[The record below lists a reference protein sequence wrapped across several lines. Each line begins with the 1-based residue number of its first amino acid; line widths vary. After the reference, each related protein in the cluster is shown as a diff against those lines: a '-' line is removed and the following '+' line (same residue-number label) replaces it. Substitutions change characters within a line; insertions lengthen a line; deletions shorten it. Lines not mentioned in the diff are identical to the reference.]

1 MKEDASDQAT
11 ALPAVPTD
19 ATATTTDDAP
29 VQPPASQWQL
39 LQQLN
44 ASFDYEGRLP
54 LMPLSDSDKDNS
66 YRCGFVSIIGAPNMG
81 KSTLLN
87 ALLQENLSICT
98 ARPQTTRHAILG
110 LVTTNTTQV
119 CLIDTPGAM
128 ASPAYK
134 LQEGMMEAVITA
146 VRDADV
152 LLVVTDPYMTPIPND
167 ALFAKVQRSTKPVI
181 VVINKIDLA
190 AQTSSTKQR
199 IEPLAADSEVP
210 TLSSAPT
217 RSSSSVAEAVAQWR
231 QLVPQAVAILPV
243 AASRGSQEPG
253 VVALRRILC
262 GSGHGPDLPAAL
274 RALGRPIPGMFL
286 LPKDESMDQST
297 MYQDDR
303 KELVLLP
310 RSPPLFDRDALTDR
324 TERFVASEI
333 IRAALF
339 ETLSKELPYCCEV
352 QITEFKEPPTIT
364 TTADLSHG
372 GSQKQPITR
381 ISANVIVE
389 RDSQKSIVIGK
400 NGVQIKQVGVIARTK
415 LQDFLQTQVR
425 RNRMAL
431 VYRYLFI

>member
-1 MKEDASDQAT
+1 
-11 ALPAVPTD
+11 
-19 ATATTTDDAP
+19 
-29 VQPPASQWQL
+29 L

-54 LMPLSDSDKDNS
+54 LMPLSDNDNGHS

-87 ALLQENLSICT
+87 ALLQEDLSICT

-110 LVTTNTTQV
+110 LLTTNTTQV
-119 CLIDTPGAM
+119 CLVDTPGVI

-134 LQEGMMEAVITA
+134 LQEGMMDAVTTA

-190 AQTSSTKQR
+190 AQSSTKQ
-199 IEPLAADSEVP
+199 ITEPLTADSTV
-210 TLSSAPT
+210 SSSTPT
-217 RSSSSVAEAVAQWR
+217 RSSPVAEAVAQWR

-243 AASRGSQEPG
+243 AASLGSEEPG

-262 GSGHGPDLPAAL
+262 GSGGAPDLPAAL
-274 RALGRPIPGMFL
+274 RALGRPISGMFL
-286 LPKDESMDQST
+286 PPKDESVDQS
-297 MYQDDR
+297 MYQDDH
-303 KELVLLP
+303 KELILLP

-339 ETLSKELPYCCEV
+339 ETLTKELPYCCEV
-352 QITEFKEPPTIT
+352 QITEFKEPPAIT
-364 TTADLSHG
+364 STTDPSLV
-372 GSQKQPITR
+372 SQKQPITR

-389 RDSQKSIVIGK
+389 RDSQKIIVIGK
-400 NGVQIKQVGVIARTK
+400 NGVQIKQVGMIARTK
-415 LQDFLQTQVR
+415 LEDFLQTQVR
-425 RNRMAL
+425 RNGMAS
-431 VYRYLFI
+431 VYRYLH